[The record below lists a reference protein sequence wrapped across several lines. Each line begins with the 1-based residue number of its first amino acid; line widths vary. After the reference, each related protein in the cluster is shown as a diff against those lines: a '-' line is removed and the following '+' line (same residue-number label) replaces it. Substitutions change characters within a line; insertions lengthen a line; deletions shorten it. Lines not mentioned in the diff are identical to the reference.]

1 VNKLEYTI
9 KGFDLGKYDCD
20 TMILDDDKGTEFQ
33 VPIAKGLINES
44 LIDTTIEIENIFN
57 GVLEEL

>member
-33 VPIAKGLINES
+33 VPIAKGLMNKS
-44 LIDTTIEIENIFN
+44 LIDTTFEIENIFN
-57 GVLEEL
+57 GVIEKL